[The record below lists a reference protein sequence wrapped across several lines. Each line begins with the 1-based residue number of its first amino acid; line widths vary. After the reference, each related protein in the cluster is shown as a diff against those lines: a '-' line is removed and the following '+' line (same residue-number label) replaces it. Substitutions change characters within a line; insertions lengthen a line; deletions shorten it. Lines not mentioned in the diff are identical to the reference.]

1 MSLCSYIV
9 VSWFWLFCCSW
20 WQVSFRTLKR
30 CCSHGRD
37 IVFIYWCICW
47 IHIDVAVDGVSFA
60 MVSWNVTWID
70 WVLGSLFPARLFRH
84 WTMRIYSV
92 LDGSLIVLLFIVAV
106 VIETSLS
113 STGILV
119 EFVLLL
125 LWSIEGSAFRHD
137 GQLLLVAATNSM
149 WPVEGYLICIR

>member
-1 MSLCSYIV
+1 
-9 VSWFWLFCCSW
+9 
-20 WQVSFRTLKR
+20 
-30 CCSHGRD
+30 
-37 IVFIYWCICW
+37 
-47 IHIDVAVDGVSFA
+47 
-60 MVSWNVTWID
+60 
-70 WVLGSLFPARLFRH
+70 
-84 WTMRIYSV
+84 MRIYSV

-149 WPVEGYLICIR
+149 